1 MSFSSTTVAVLN
13 HSSNVKNDFDF
24 EFEFDFSLCHTGYYE
39 YYGYCGC

>member
-1 MSFSSTTVAVLN
+1 MFFNSTTVAVLN